1 MNLFSGIKFFTLTM
15 MAVGIQIAQAGEFGI
30 IDAVYHDKQAVVI
43 DDQYFAFALNTEVL
57 NESKAVVNRYAIKK
71 GQEVYYER
79 NLRTLTQ
86 LTILPKDFVRP
97 TED

>member
-1 MNLFSGIKFFTLTM
+1 MKLLPVIKFFTLTM
-15 MAVGIQIAQAGEFGI
+15 MSVAIQIVQAGEYGI

-43 DDQYFAFALNTEVL
+43 DDQYFTFALNTEVL
-57 NESKAVVNRYAIKK
+57 NERKAVVNRYAIKK